1 MNFIMLQIKRINGD
15 VLTASDLDGF
25 VAICH
30 QVNCKGVMGAG
41 LAKQIKDKYPA
52 VYSSYRSIC
61 LSKNLNPPEM
71 DKSPLL
77 GKIQVLY
84 PEKGSLNPAN
94 YHFCIV
100 NCFGQDGYS
109 NYAIQTDYTA
119 VKECFGKINKMFKG
133 RRVALPYKFGC
144 GLAGGDW
151 DTVYG
156 LIKKELSDCYV
167 EIWKC
172 EL

>member
-1 MNFIMLQIKRINGD
+1 MSQIKHIKGD
-15 VLTASDLDGF
+15 ILAASNIDRF

-41 LAKQIKDKYPA
+41 LAKQIKDRYPM
-52 VYSSYRSIC
+52 VYSLYKKVCFNRSF
-61 LSKNLNPPEM
+61 NPPEM

-77 GKIQVLY
+77 GKIQILY
-84 PEKGSLNPAN
+84 PEKGNLNPDD

-109 NYAIQTDYTA
+109 SNSVQTDYVA
-119 VKECFGKINKMFKG
+119 VKECFRKINEMFSGK
-133 RRVALPYKFGC
+133 RVALPYKFGC

-151 DTVYG
+151 DKVYS
-156 LIKKELSDCYV
+156 LIEKELTDCDV
-167 EIWKC
+167 EIW
-172 EL
+172 EYNPEQ